1 MHSTSK
7 KKGCVLDDTSRQ
19 VGRSESWAVLPTHN
33 FGLLSLSSKRQGV
46 LTHMTWYCVPD
57 GLDGPI
63 GLGVTEGAQHTQ
75 SETKQI
81 KF

>member
-1 MHSTSK
+1 M
-7 KKGCVLDDTSRQ
+7 
-19 VGRSESWAVLPTHN
+19 
-33 FGLLSLSSKRQGV
+33 
-46 LTHMTWYCVPD
+46 HMTWYCVPD